1 MILEAVQRMGL
12 DGGRSWIVGDRA
24 SDLEAGR
31 AAALAGGVLVLT
43 DKGVRERQSTIRHGS
58 DGYLVATATDLAEAV
73 ADLIAQLS

>member
-1 MILEAVQRMGL
+1 MQRMGL

-43 DKGVRERQSTIRHGS
+43 DKGGVSGNPPS
-58 DGYLVATATDLAEAV
+58 DMAATATSLPR
-73 ADLIAQLS
+73 LPIWLKQLPT